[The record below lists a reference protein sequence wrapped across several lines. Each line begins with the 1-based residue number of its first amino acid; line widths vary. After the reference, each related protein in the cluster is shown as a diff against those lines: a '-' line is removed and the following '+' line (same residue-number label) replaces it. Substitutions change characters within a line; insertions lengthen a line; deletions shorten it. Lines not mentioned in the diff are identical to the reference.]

1 MSVATADD
9 FLALLARSQL
19 VSREHIEQV
28 YRQSPPEVQN
38 DPTRLADELTRR
50 GWVTP
55 WQAQQLLAGHYR
67 FVFGKYKLLDQIGI
81 GGMGAVYKAEMTA
94 MGRVVA
100 LKIMSRDLLKNAEAI
115 ARFKREVKAVSSL
128 NHPNVVAAY
137 DAVCEGQTY
146 CLVMEYV
153 DGGNLN
159 QWLKQW
165 GPLPVGWASECIR
178 QAALG
183 LQHVH
188 DAGII
193 HRDIKPGNLL
203 VAAESPHKLP
213 VVKVLDMGLA
223 RMTTPDDD
231 GKNLTRKGQVLG
243 TPDYI
248 APEQAHD
255 TRRAD
260 ARCDVYSLGVTLY
273 KMLTGQLP
281 FGGKTAMEKILARTT
296 QPAPRVRDLRP
307 EVPQGLEEVIATMLA
322 TDPKDR
328 YQSAWEVAQALMPY
342 SLATRLTRVRP
353 GQEGSRNSSI
363 MTAAFSE
370 MLLQQAE
377 LGQADANPLNAPV
390 EESNSQRTPRP
401 SRRSQ
406 RFETANNTAAV
417 PERSPGRKIAL
428 AVIIATLIALAGLAI
443 YAMFFL

>member
-1 MSVATADD
+1 MSVATAED
-9 FLALLARSQL
+9 FLALLVRSQL
-19 VSREHIEQV
+19 VSREQLVALQDEIA
-28 YRQSPPEVQN
+28 PMAWN
-38 DPTRLADELTRR
+38 DPARLADELSSR
-50 GWVTP
+50 GLITS
-55 WQAQQLLAGHYR
+55 WQAQQLLAGHHR
-67 FVFGKYKLLDQIGI
+67 FVFGKYKLLDQIGL

-94 MGRVVA
+94 MGRIVA
-100 LKIMSRDLLKNAEAI
+100 LKIMSRELLKNAEAI

-165 GPLPVGWASECIR
+165 GPLPFGWASECIR

-188 DAGII
+188 EEGIV

-223 RMTTPDDD
+223 RMDSPEDS
-231 GKNLTRKGQVLG
+231 GKNLTRQGQVLG

-255 TRRAD
+255 TRAAD
-260 ARCDVYSLGVTLY
+260 ARCDIYSLGVTLY
-273 KMLTGQLP
+273 KMLTGELP
-281 FGGKTAMEKILARTT
+281 FAGKTAMEKILARTQT
-296 QPAPRVRDLRP
+296 PAPRVSELRP
-307 EVPQGLEEVIATMLA
+307 DIPPGLDDVIAKMLA
-322 TDPKDR
+322 TDPRDR
-328 YQSAWEVAQALMPY
+328 YQTAWEVAQALMPY
-342 SLATRLTRVRP
+342 SLAARLSRAA
-353 GQEGSRNSSI
+353 QKGSRTSSI

-370 MLLQQAE
+370 MLLQQVQA
-377 LGQADANPLNAPV
+377 GQVEAIPAGAGISMPENPRA
-390 EESNSQRTPRP
+390 
-401 SRRSQ
+401 SRRARLVPDPEPSQ
-406 RFETANNTAAV
+406 SK
-417 PERSPGRKIAL
+417 PRSSSGWIGALLLILAIL
-428 AVIIATLIALAGLAI
+428 AVLSVGLL
-443 YAMFFL
+443 MVFLPK